1 MYAAK
6 YVKETISAKNFE
18 LIKSSWKKNKKF
30 KTETANFQVV
40 LKNIPTELI
49 VSIFYM
55 SEIMHLSVRS

>member
-6 YVKETISAKNFE
+6 YLKETISTKNFE

-40 LKNIPTELI
+40 FKNITTEFTN
-49 VSIFYM
+49 SIFYM
-55 SEIMHLSVRS
+55 SEIMHL